1 MRILM
6 LVATSVAT
14 DTRVLRE
21 AGTLVAAGHDVH
33 IIGKSVP
40 ADFAAPPGLT
50 ISSVGS
56 SSVFQKQDQPSLSSR
71 RLGPHLRFARWMLL
85 PQHRNSAFGRWAGGA
100 IADGRGRAYDVVHAH
115 DFTALRAGAELA
127 RLRDVPLVYDS
138 HELWSGRPRLHR
150 PTPVQGWRERR
161 EEARLGAQAA
171 AVITVGDGVADA
183 LRRRYGWTHLHVV
196 RNTFPTAAG
205 GPPAAAVGAVYAG
218 RLAPHRELETIAV
231 ASRELPIPVTLIG
244 PADNTW
250 LAGYDVGA
258 ATVREPVTSEAVTT
272 LLQQEGIALVTHG
285 DAFANLRLAMPNKL
299 FQAVAAGV
307 PVVATDVGELAR
319 LVREHNVGTLY
330 RMGDAS
336 DLVRA
341 VRDLIRDYD
350 VWCARVASVR
360 ETLSWDTDAARLVRL
375 YQGLAAASRQFT

>member
-40 ADFAAPPGLT
+40 GDYVPPTGIT

-56 SSVFQKQDQPSLSSR
+56 SSIFGEQVRQSRSTRKPSWHR
-71 RLGPHLRFARWMLL
+71 RFVRWLLL
-85 PQHRNSAFGRWAGGA
+85 PQHRNSAFGRWAA
-100 IADGRGRAYDVVHAH
+100 SALADGRDRSYDVVHAH

-127 RLRDVPLVYDS
+127 RLNGVPLVYDS

-150 PTPVQGWRERR
+150 PTPVQGWSERR
-161 EEARLGAQAA
+161 EEARLGAEAV
-171 AVITVGDGVADA
+171 AVITVGDGVAKA
-183 LRRRYGWTHLHVV
+183 LSGRYGWSHLHVI

-205 GPPAAAVGAVYAG
+205 GPPAAPVRAVYAG
-218 RLAPHRELETIAV
+218 RLAPHRELETIAR

-244 PADNTW
+244 PADKTW
-250 LAGYDVGA
+250 LAGYDIGD
-258 ATVREPVTSEAVTT
+258 ATVREPVTAEAVTT
-272 LLQQEGIALVTHG
+272 MLQQAGIALVTHS

-307 PVVATDVGELAR
+307 PVVATDVGELSR
-319 LVREHNVGTLY
+319 LVREHHVGTLY
-330 RMGDAS
+330 RLGDAT

-341 VRDLIRDYD
+341 VRELIRDYD
-350 VWCARVASVR
+350 VWCRRVAAVR
-360 ETLSWDTDAARLVRL
+360 ETLSWDTDAARLVHL
-375 YQGLAAASRQFT
+375 YRGLAAESGRLT